1 VTQIAVSLVLLVVA
15 GLFVRSLLNL
25 KNIDMGFDPDRVLL
39 FQVTP
44 PVDEQPLSAEA
55 RRNLYRQLLARAET
69 VPGVRGASASFSGL
83 FSRETWGNVITVQG
97 FVPRSGVTPRTFA
110 NSITPRYFDVLR
122 IAVLRGRGFTDDD
135 HETAPKVAVVNQTF
149 ARQFFGEASPIGKQV
164 GLCSSDPCGSPSRG
178 MMEIVGVTEDAKYVD
193 LREQKR
199 PMLYVPFAQYDQS
212 PHELEVRTAA
222 APAAVATTLHRE
234 LAGVDRR
241 LSIVAMVELRD
252 QVDASLVA
260 ERLIAKLSAVFGIL
274 ALALAAVGLYGVV
287 AYATTQR
294 TGEIGIRMAL
304 GADSRDVQ
312 RLVLRDTLALVVV
325 GVVLGIPVALAGA
338 RLLASQLYEVPP
350 NDPLVGV
357 AGLVTLVV
365 AALLAG
371 YLPAR
376 RAARVDPVVALRAE

>member
-1 VTQIAVSLVLLVVA
+1 MN
-15 GLFVRSLLNL
+15 R
-25 KNIDMGFDPDRVLL
+25 
-39 FQVTP
+39 
-44 PVDEQPLSAEA
+44 PLSSEA

-69 VPGVRGASASFSGL
+69 VSGVRAASASYSGP
-83 FSRETWGNVITVQG
+83 FSRETWRNVITVQG

-110 NSITPRYFDVLR
+110 NAITPRYFDVMR
-122 IAVLRGRGFTDDD
+122 IEMLRGRGFTDDD
-135 HETAPKVAVVNQTF
+135 NDTAPKVAVVNQAF

-164 GLCSSDPCGSPSRG
+164 GLCSSDPCGSPSSG
-178 MMEIVGVTEDAKYVD
+178 MMEIVGMTEDAKYVD
-193 LREQKR
+193 LREQAR
-199 PMLYVPFAQYDQS
+199 PMLYVPFSQYDRNL
-212 PHELEVRTAA
+212 HELEVRTAG

-260 ERLIAKLSAVFGIL
+260 ERLIAKLAAVFGLL

-287 AYATTQR
+287 AFVTTQR

-304 GADSRDVQ
+304 GADRRDMQ
-312 RLVLRDTLALVVV
+312 RLVLRDTLTLVVV
-325 GVVLGIPVALAGA
+325 GVVIGIPAALAGA
-338 RLLASQLYEVPP
+338 RLLASQLYEVAP
-350 NDPLVGV
+350 NDPLVV
-357 AGLVTLVV
+357 LAGLATLMV